1 VTARRI
7 LVTGSRSWNDQATI
21 RRVLRVS
28 YRPGTVLVSG
38 ACPKGADAMCERA
51 WVQMGGRIERHPAD
65 WERHGLQA
73 GHVRNRE
80 MVELG
85 AGECLAFIRDRSP
98 GATATA
104 ALAERAG
111 ILVTRYERF
120 SDPAADTGQL
130 DLFDLPGGAR

>member
-1 VTARRI
+1 MTAGRI
-7 LVTGSRSWNDQATI
+7 LITGSRTWNDWATI
-21 RRVLRVS
+21 RRVLRAS
-28 YRPGTVLVSG
+28 YRPGAILVSG

-51 WVQMGGRIERHPAD
+51 WAQMGGRLERHPAD

-80 MVELG
+80 MVLLG
-85 AGECLAFIRDRSP
+85 ADECLAFIRDRSP

-111 ILVTRYERF
+111 IPVARYERF
-120 SDPAADTGQL
+120 SEPAADTGQL
-130 DLFDLPGGAR
+130 GLFDVPGGAR